1 MITGCKLL
9 PGGLGPMLSQMA
21 GEKLE
26 SVFRV
31 WLSYVLLGALRA
43 PGEAMRSGLGRDGGD
58 PGGMSMGWN

>member
-9 PGGLGPMLSQMA
+9 PGVLGPMLSQMA

-31 WLSYVLLGALRA
+31 WLSYVLLGDSEGPRVKQ
-43 PGEAMRSGLGRDGGD
+43 
-58 PGGMSMGWN
+58 